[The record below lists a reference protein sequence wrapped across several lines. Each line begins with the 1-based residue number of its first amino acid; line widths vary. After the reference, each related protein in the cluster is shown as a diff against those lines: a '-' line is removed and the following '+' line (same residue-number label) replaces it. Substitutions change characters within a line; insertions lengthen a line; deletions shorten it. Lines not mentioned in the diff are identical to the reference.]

1 MLKRSSGIPRLPVDF
16 PAKIKFAATMASG
29 RNSRS
34 HGEKSGYPPAPSLC
48 GIITLAGNSPQNP
61 DDKELRG
68 QNLDNKGLNRRR
80 LPLEQTVMA
89 STIIADFIW
98 AGKVGCHIGAVQN
111 VIRRGAFVAG

>member
-1 MLKRSSGIPRLPVDF
+1 MARNRGIP
-16 PAKIKFAATMASG
+16 
-29 RNSRS
+29 
-34 HGEKSGYPPAPSLC
+34 PPPSLS

-111 VIRRGAFVAG
+111 VIAYPAPLRMTPFGGMAV